1 MLKGG
6 LFDPFFILLTNP
18 LFSVII
24 KDNNKI

>member
-1 MLKGG
+1 MLKGD

-18 LFSVII
+18 LFSDTI

>member
-1 MLKGG
+1 MLKGD
-6 LFDPFFILLTNP
+6 LFDPLFILLTNP

>member
-1 MLKGG
+1 MLKGD

-18 LFSVII
+18 LFYVII